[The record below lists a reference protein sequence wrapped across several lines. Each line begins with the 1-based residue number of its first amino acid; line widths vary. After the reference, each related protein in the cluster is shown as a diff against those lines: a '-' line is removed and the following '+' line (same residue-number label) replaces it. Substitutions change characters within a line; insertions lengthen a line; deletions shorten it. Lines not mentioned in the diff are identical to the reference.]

1 MPSNISDFKLIAIL
15 PLKDCDT
22 RFRKKLEIGTTYQFY
37 QGYNISLNEHYS
49 AVTNVTVDPEKQ
61 APKGLYSL
69 NNGITV
75 NISAVVGK
83 NGTGK
88 STLFELLYRAVY
100 FMSTKNEFY
109 GGQILNTSVEEL
121 EKDLGKHRKNLR
133 LMIDKAGLDIAS
145 YPKAAGVEIGKPD
158 LRGLWILIVD
168 LLRKDRYY
176 FDSKRASGLRGIP
189 KILAGELNS
198 KIADCEHLL
207 AMEIELEKLQNR
219 KFNVSV
225 LYQAEGTVWELECSK
240 GKARH
245 YKFNNQSGEKE
256 EVADA
261 LFELEQ
267 FFYTI
272 SLNYSHHGLNAST
285 VGKWINKLFHKND
298 GYRTPLVLNPMRH
311 DGNFDINHEIRL
323 SNERLMATLIYDY
336 IHKVDG
342 DLLGKYKISKFIY
355 KRKTTSSNAVFTK
368 ELFDKLSHSALIR
381 KIYGIDER
389 QSDLPNAEHAFNYL
403 SKKIAKVA
411 ENYDFLIYGGSSEEE
426 ALERFLKKDESH
438 ITKKIRQTINYLQQV
453 TRRAGT
459 WSYEHESDPDEVV
472 LDAQQLEDFL
482 SGYPGFKSMD
492 PSTLVEYALPGF
504 FKIDFEFSYDDNDK
518 IKLSDM
524 SSGEQ
529 QMIFNSNAILY
540 HLYNLQ
546 SIFSKD
552 YEILDTETE
561 QVATRAAYPYVNIVL
576 DEMELYYHPEM
587 QRRFVSELM
596 RVFARFKDNKGIRAI
611 NVCILT
617 HSPFVLSDIPV
628 QNILQLRDDTG
639 VGLPQAHQS
648 FASNIHDLLKREFL
662 LERGFMGEFARMKIK
677 LVIDSLV
684 IYEEVTELG
693 FDPELP
699 IPDEV
704 RAVVLARRNGLGEFK
719 WNSLLDKTRCSEYIA
734 IVGEPVLYQSLV
746 ELYLKVFPK
755 HKDSFIDRQL
765 KFLNTLKGGN

>member
-1 MPSNISDFKLIAIL
+1 MPSNNSDFKLIAIL
-15 PLKDCDT
+15 PLKDCDAT
-22 RFRKKLEIGTTYQFY
+22 FSKKLEIGLTYQFY
-37 QGYNISLNEHYS
+37 QEYNILLDSDYS
-49 AVTNVTVDPEKQ
+49 AVTNVTVDLDKQ

-69 NNGITV
+69 NNGIVV
-75 NISAVVGK
+75 NVSAVVGK

-100 FMSTKNEFY
+100 FMTTKNDFY
-109 GGQILNTSVEEL
+109 GVKILNTSVKEL
-121 EKDLGKHRKNLR
+121 KKELGKQRKNLR
-133 LMIDKAGLDIAS
+133 LLIDKADLDIVN
-145 YPKAAGVEIGKPD
+145 YPRAAGVDVDKSD

-168 LLRKDRYY
+168 LLRKDKYN
-176 FDSKRASGLRGIP
+176 FDSKRALGFRGIP
-189 KILAGELNS
+189 KILAAELNS
-198 KIADCEHLL
+198 KIAEGEHLL
-207 AMEIELEKLQNR
+207 VKEIELEKLQDR
-219 KFNVSV
+219 KFNVSI
-225 LYQAEGTVWELECSK
+225 LYQADGTVWELECSN

-256 EVADA
+256 EVVDT

-272 SLNYSHHGLNAST
+272 SLNYSHHGLNSST

-323 SNERLMATLIYDY
+323 SNERLMATLVYDH
-336 IHKVDG
+336 IHNIDG
-342 DLLGKYKISKFIY
+342 DLLGKYRISKFIY
-355 KRKTTSSNAVFTK
+355 KRKTTTSNAVFTK
-368 ELFDKLSHSALIR
+368 ELFEKLSHSALIR
-381 KIYGIDER
+381 KIYGIDDR

-411 ENYDFLIYGGSSEEE
+411 ENYDFLIYGGSSDEE

-438 ITKKIRQTINYLQQV
+438 ITKKIRQTVNYLQQGKN
-453 TRRAGT
+453 RAST
-459 WSYEHESDPDEVV
+459 WSYEQDRNPDEIV
-472 LDAQQLEDFL
+472 LTAQQLEGFL
-482 SGYPGFKSMD
+482 SSYSAFESMD
-492 PSTLVEYALPGF
+492 PSTLIEYALPGF
-504 FKIDFEFSYDDNDK
+504 FRIDFEFSYGDNDT

-552 YEILDTETE
+552 DEIPEEETE
-561 QVATRAAYPYVNIVL
+561 DIATRAAYPYVNIVL

-596 RVFARFKDNKGIRAI
+596 RTFSRFSDNKGIRAI

-639 VGLPQAHQS
+639 TRLPQAHQS

-662 LERGFMGEFARMKIK
+662 LEEGFMGEFARMKIK
-677 LVIDSLV
+677 LVIDSLL
-684 IYEEVTELG
+684 IYEKVAELG
-693 FDPELP
+693 FDPVLP

-704 RAVVLARRNGLGEFK
+704 RAAVLERANGLEKFS
-719 WNSLLDKTRCSEYIA
+719 WNSLLDKKQCCDYIA

-755 HKDSFIDRQL
+755 HKDNFIDRQL
-765 KFLNTLKGGN
+765 EFLNALKGGN